1 MRGVHPTVC
10 GIAFLRVCGLLL
22 RKEDNERR
30 GMRRASRMLLLAGVL
45 AHVSWVVDPVD
56 VERVV
61 AGNESAVVMLL
72 GVRESNGAEVQS
84 SGCCVHPEG
93 LILTTAHQIVG
104 VKDLS
109 AKTPDGK
116 SCGVSV
122 VELDKAREIALL
134 KADRTFPKA
143 VRIGDAGSLKSGSPL
158 VSIATPVSLDFSVVS
173 GMVSNSNR
181 TYRGYPVI
189 QADLRASPGSS
200 GGPVFD
206 RNGLLVGMIIGKL
219 ENEDWVTVIN
229 LVNNAYDMLK
239 RHGVSVPRGTN
250 ESFEEEGVLTP
261 KEGIGEKELRALEA
275 YNRGVKSGDPEVKLE
290 AYGAAVQLLPDF
302 YEAWFN
308 QGVVAGALGRAD
320 LVKSAY
326 QRAGELRPEAVEVPR
341 NLGRFYLHQQDF
353 LQAQV
358 CFEKARG
365 LSPDSP
371 QSYNDL
377 GEVYR
382 VQNRL
387 EEAVTAYRKALDLK
401 SDYAPAHYNLGLAYA
416 GSNRA
421 EEAVVEFEAYLTL
434 SPQASD
440 AEEVRAWIAKLK
452 QQP

>member
-1 MRGVHPTVC
+1 
-10 GIAFLRVCGLLL
+10 
-22 RKEDNERR
+22 
-30 GMRRASRMLLLAGVL
+30 
-45 AHVSWVVDPVD
+45 VD

-61 AGNESAVVMLL
+61 AGNEDAVVVLL
-72 GVRESNGAEVQS
+72 GVREANGAQVQS
-84 SGCCVHPEG
+84 SGCCVDPGG

-104 VKDLS
+104 VKELS

-122 VELDKAREIALL
+122 VEVDKAREIALL

-143 VRIGDAGSLKSGSPL
+143 VRLGDAGSLKSGSPL
-158 VSIATPVSLDFSVVS
+158 ISIATPVSLDFSVVS
-173 GMVSNSNR
+173 GMVSNTNR
-181 TYRGYPVI
+181 TYRGYPVL

-219 ENEDWVTVIN
+219 ETEDWVTVIN

-239 RHGVSVPRGTN
+239 RHGVNIPKGAN
-250 ESFEEEGVLTP
+250 AGFEEEGVLTP
-261 KEGIGEKELRALEA
+261 AAGIGEKELRALEA
-275 YNRGVKSGDPEVKLE
+275 YNRGVKSGDPAVKLE

-308 QGVVAGALGRAD
+308 QGVVSAALGKGD
-320 LVKSAY
+320 LVKSSY

-341 NLGRFYLHQQDF
+341 NLGRYYMRQQDF
-353 LQAQV
+353 IQAQA
-358 CFEKARG
+358 CFEKARA
-365 LSPDSP
+365 LSPDSA

-387 EEAVTAYRKALDLK
+387 EEAVASFKKALELK
-401 SDYAPAHYNLGLAYA
+401 SDYAPAHYNLGLAFA
-416 GSNRA
+416 GSHRTK
-421 EEAVVEFEAYLTL
+421 EAIAEFEAYLTL

-440 AEEVRAWIAKLK
+440 AEEVRALIVKLK